1 MTSSSAAG
9 ALRIVSIPSAP
20 VSAGDVT
27 ATERAIAE
35 AAAQTAA
42 TAATG
47 SSPPSAPAASLPGRG
62 GRPLEQTNPLLSASS
77 PSIDIP
83 DWPSAGDPMMAKKR
97 ALAQLV
103 VHDLRNPL
111 SAAHGYVQLV
121 KEELGGATPPDP
133 ARVRD
138 YLDDVSTL
146 IDKALGLVAT
156 ILDVEE
162 LEDGLLRAH
171 PREIT
176 FAELIRR
183 AQAGHTRQYERRGL
197 TFAIEG
203 VVEAPLM
210 LDIDMIGRVVENL
223 LDNAARYAP
232 RGGRVVASARWVDED
247 IELAIGNSGPPV
259 PPRDRDTI
267 FGRYYQ
273 IEARR
278 ASARANRG
286 LGLYFCKLAVG
297 AHGGSIVVET
307 RGELGAVF
315 VVRIPRSIAAPV
327 AETGPAVDAAPIG

>member
-1 MTSSSAAG
+1 MRVPAREATG
-9 ALRIVSIPSAP
+9 ERPVWPPSEGPHAVHEADP
-20 VSAGDVT
+20 DWV
-27 ATERAIAE
+27 
-35 AAAQTAA
+35 AAA
-42 TAATG
+42 
-47 SSPPSAPAASLPGRG
+47 
-62 GRPLEQTNPLLSASS
+62 
-77 PSIDIP
+77 
-83 DWPSAGDPMMAKKR
+83 DPMIAKKR

-121 KEELGGATPPDP
+121 KEELSGEANP
-133 ARVRD
+133 VRLRE
-138 YLDDVSTL
+138 YLDDVATL
-146 IDKALGLVAT
+146 IDKALGLVST

-171 PREIT
+171 PSEIT

-183 AQAGHTRQYERRGL
+183 ARAGHTRQYERRGL

-203 VVEAPLM
+203 VVEAPLQ
-210 LDIDMIGRVVENL
+210 LDVDMIGRVVENL

-232 RGGRVVASARWVDED
+232 RGGRVVASARWVGDD

-259 PPRDRDTI
+259 PPRDRETI

-297 AHGGSIVVET
+297 AHGGSITVET

-315 VVRIPRSIAAPV
+315 VVRIPRALAAPPNP
-327 AETGPAVDAAPIG
+327 AGPPA

>member
-1 MTSSSAAG
+1 MSIPSAKPASTSAIEVAATERDIAAAAVVSGQRLGRGSKDPDSSSAAILSG
-9 ALRIVSIPSAP
+9 IQS
-20 VSAGDVT
+20 
-27 ATERAIAE
+27 
-35 AAAQTAA
+35 
-42 TAATG
+42 G
-47 SSPPSAPAASLPGRG
+47 SHELDGEWSSSTD
-62 GRPLEQTNPLLSASS
+62 PL
-77 PSIDIP
+77 I
-83 DWPSAGDPMMAKKR
+83 AKKR

-111 SAAHGYVQLV
+111 SAAHGYVQLA
-121 KEELGGATPPDP
+121 KEDLGVVGPVDLV
-133 ARVRD
+133 RVRD
-138 YLDDVSTL
+138 YLDDVATL
-146 IDKALGLVAT
+146 IDKALSLVST

-171 PREIT
+171 PTEIT

-197 TFAIEG
+197 TFSIEG
-203 VVEAPLM
+203 VVEAPLL
-210 LDIDMIGRVVENL
+210 LDVDMIGRVVENL

-232 RGGRVVASARWVDED
+232 RGGRVVASARWVDDD

-259 PPRDRDTI
+259 PARDRETI

-297 AHGGSIVVET
+297 AHGGTITVET

-315 VVRIPRSIAAPV
+315 VVRIPRSSAAPS
-327 AETGPAVDAAPIG
+327 ANPSSPSAPPTS

>member
-1 MTSSSAAG
+1 MSMTESDAHR
-9 ALRIVSIPSAP
+9 L
-20 VSAGDVT
+20 T
-27 ATERAIAE
+27 ATEPDIHW
-35 AAAQTAA
+35 
-42 TAATG
+42 
-47 SSPPSAPAASLPGRG
+47 LPTSD
-62 GRPLEQTNPLLSASS
+62 PL
-77 PSIDIP
+77 I
-83 DWPSAGDPMMAKKR
+83 AKKR

-111 SAAHGYVQLV
+111 SAAHGYVQLA
-121 KEELGGATPPDP
+121 KEELNGAPLDP
-133 ARVRD
+133 ARVRE

-171 PREIT
+171 PTEIT

-197 TFAIEG
+197 TFAVEG
-203 VVEAPLM
+203 VVDAPLW
-210 LDIDMIGRVVENL
+210 LDVDMIGRVVENL

-232 RGGRVVASARWVDED
+232 RGGRVVASARWVNDD

-297 AHGGSIVVET
+297 AHGGSIQVET

-315 VVRIPRSIAAPV
+315 VVRIPRAIAATAPV
-327 AETGPAVDAAPIG
+327 APPAAPPA

>member
-1 MTSSSAAG
+1 MTDDGRSRSGEGSPKGGGGGAESTGAAAKGVASSAA
-9 ALRIVSIPSAP
+9 L
-20 VSAGDVT
+20 D
-27 ATERAIAE
+27 
-35 AAAQTAA
+35 AAQRPAW
-42 TAATG
+42 
-47 SSPPSAPAASLPGRG
+47 PPREERGAQPISMTESDVHRLTVTESDIHWLPTSD
-62 GRPLEQTNPLLSASS
+62 PL
-77 PSIDIP
+77 I
-83 DWPSAGDPMMAKKR
+83 AKKR

-111 SAAHGYVQLV
+111 SAAHGYVQLA
-121 KEELGGATPPDP
+121 KEELHGGGAPIDP
-133 ARVRD
+133 ARVRE

-171 PREIT
+171 PTEIT

-197 TFAIEG
+197 TFVVEG
-203 VVEAPLM
+203 VVEAPLW
-210 LDIDMIGRVVENL
+210 LDVDMIGRVVENL

-232 RGGRVVASARWVDED
+232 RGGRVVASARWVGED

-297 AHGGSIVVET
+297 AHGGSIQVET
-307 RGELGAVF
+307 RGDLGAVF
-315 VVRIPRSIAAPV
+315 VVRIPRAIAGAAPV
-327 AETGPAVDAAPIG
+327 AIAPPA

>member
-1 MTSSSAAG
+1 
-9 ALRIVSIPSAP
+9 VSIPQTTPANAP
-20 VSAGDVT
+20 VSATEVT
-27 ATERAIAE
+27 ATERDIAS
-35 AAAQTAA
+35 ASGVPRLARA
-42 TAATG
+42 
-47 SSPPSAPAASLPGRG
+47 SNDPVSPSAAILSGISSAISSGISG
-62 GRPLEQTNPLLSASS
+62 IHELEGDWSASS
-77 PSIDIP
+77 
-83 DWPSAGDPMMAKKR
+83 DPLIAKKR

-111 SAAHGYVQLV
+111 SAAHGYVQLA
-121 KEELGGATPPDP
+121 KEDLASGTVDP
-133 ARVRD
+133 LRVRD

-146 IDKALGLVAT
+146 LDKALGLVAT

-171 PREIT
+171 PSEIT

-197 TFAIEG
+197 TFSIEG
-203 VVEAPLM
+203 VVEAPLL
-210 LDIDMIGRVVENL
+210 LDVDMIGRVVENL

-232 RGGRVVASARWVDED
+232 RGGRVVASARWVGDD

-259 PPRDRDTI
+259 PPRDRETI

-315 VVRIPRSIAAPV
+315 VVRIPRAIAAP
-327 AETGPAVDAAPIG
+327 PATSAPAP